1 MNSLSS
7 TIYPDGKTFIFYHR
21 RWLDEI
27 LQWQDGVLN
36 ILNKVV
42 TDGFIESRMVY
53 RVICVFKTH
62 GTVLT
67 VSCILYRVRKIK
79 RARQVL
85 CYKQHTRTRSYIRN
99 VKKAQWNESSIAS
112 TSAKRAK

>member
-36 ILNKVV
+36 ILNK
-42 TDGFIESRMVY
+42 DRRNGWFY
-53 RVICVFKTH
+53 R
-62 GTVLT
+62 
-67 VSCILYRVRKIK
+67 IK
-79 RARQVL
+79 NGLPRYMRF
-85 CYKQHTRTRSYIRN
+85 
-99 VKKAQWNESSIAS
+99 
-112 TSAKRAK
+112 